1 MRALNRKE
9 DWTIGGE
16 DEVVDDSV
24 ASLLVNGKVPAQ
36 LESPNRFVG
45 AT

>member
-16 DEVVDDSV
+16 DEVADDSV
-24 ASLLVNGKVPAQ
+24 FEVVVFG
-36 LESPNRFVG
+36 EI
-45 AT
+45 